1 MLTLIQDLFTNL
13 VFLVPLCSWVV
24 ASLLKFVIAS
34 VMSKRPRFDR
44 FLHGDGGMPSC
55 HTALVIS
62 LVIMCLW
69 CLSARSPL
77 VALAF
82 VFAFVTVN
90 DALGVRRETGKQA
103 VTIKELGDA
112 FNAMFAEPDEQI
124 RTEKIKVLVGHTPL
138 QVIWGGVVGF
148 LVALA
153 FILIFQLPYGCML
166 G

>member
-1 MLTLIQDLFTNL
+1 MLTLIRDLFTNL
-13 VFLVPLCSWVV
+13 VFLVPLCAWGV

-34 VMSKRPRFDR
+34 VMSGRPRFDR

-62 LVIMCLW
+62 LVAMSTW
-69 CLSARSPL
+69 CLTAHNPV
-77 VALAF
+77 VALTF
-82 VFAFVTVN
+82 VFAFITVN

-124 RTEKIKVLVGHTPL
+124 RTEKLKVLVGHTPL
-138 QVIWGGVVGF
+138 QVISGGVVGF
-148 LVALA
+148 LVTLA
-153 FILIFQLPYGCML
+153 FILIGQLPYGCL
-166 G
+166 AG